1 MFSVLKFRETI
12 VTERKIPLTII
23 NNASMN
29 SEKLCSNIE
38 QKRISL
44 LKQNFNLVYFKYLK
58 FLFLCLYYY
67 RNHRFMQ

>member
-12 VTERKIPLTII
+12 VTERKIPLTTI
-23 NNASMN
+23 NNGSMN

-38 QKRISL
+38 QKRICL

-58 FLFLCLYYY
+58 LFF
-67 RNHRFMQ
+67 FMLVLF